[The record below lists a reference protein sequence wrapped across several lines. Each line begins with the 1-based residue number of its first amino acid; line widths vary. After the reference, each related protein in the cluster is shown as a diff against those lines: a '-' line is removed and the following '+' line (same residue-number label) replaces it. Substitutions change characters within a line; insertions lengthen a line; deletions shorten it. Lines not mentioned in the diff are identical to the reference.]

1 MKISSILAALT
12 VAVSAFVPM
21 NVINNNEKCGLGL
34 QQTRKICS
42 ACSVIGQL
50 SIANQN
56 RQMRL
61 KVACLSLIS
70 NQCCSETTNRFLHW
84 IFIEKAYIIWNKSKY
99 NEYLR
104 FTSDYLPSIQ
114 WLCTWVL
121 TDPVKE
127 SILFFLHIL
136 ASCLAP
142 CLWLL
147 SENGRKNI
155 VRSRSLTIT
164 RWPRTNIKSKH

>member
-1 MKISSILAALT
+1 MKWTRIEHGGSTDIKAYKIKKISEQKEQKELSNPDKMKISSVLASFT

-61 KVACLSLIS
+61 KLACLSLIS

-84 IFIEKAYIIWNKSKY
+84 IVIENANHMEIN
-99 NEYLR
+99 L
-104 FTSDYLPSIQ
+104 
-114 WLCTWVL
+114 
-121 TDPVKE
+121 
-127 SILFFLHIL
+127 
-136 ASCLAP
+136 
-142 CLWLL
+142 
-147 SENGRKNI
+147 NI
-155 VRSRSLTIT
+155 
-164 RWPRTNIKSKH
+164 TNIFYWPVIIYRPWTRVLNLGTYWFFVTAYFY

>member
-1 MKISSILAALT
+1 MKISSVLASFT

-61 KVACLSLIS
+61 KLACLSLIS

-84 IFIEKAYIIWNKSKY
+84 IVIENANHMEINLNITNIFYWPVIIYRPYIVLELGYW
-99 NEYLR
+99 
-104 FTSDYLPSIQ
+104 
-114 WLCTWVL
+114 TWVFI
-121 TDPVKE
+121 D
-127 SILFFLHIL
+127 FLSQCIFI
-136 ASCLAP
+136 SDVC
-142 CLWLL
+142 
-147 SENGRKNI
+147 
-155 VRSRSLTIT
+155 
-164 RWPRTNIKSKH
+164 